1 MKSLAV
7 LVFALML
14 GATVNS
20 VSAQTPGAARGFV
33 QRQRIA
39 EGVRSGELTHR
50 ETRKVINDQRHIRK
64 DYRRYKCNDGYISP
78 RERQHLRKDQR
89 KASHRIYRY
98 KHNNRD
104 RH

>member
-7 LVFALML
+7 LVFALLL

-20 VSAQTPGAARGFV
+20 VSAQSQTRAIAQRNRIIDGLRG
-33 QRQRIA
+33 
-39 EGVRSGELTHR
+39 GELTHR
-50 ETRKVINDQRHIRK
+50 ETRKVINDQRNIRK
-64 DYRRYKCNDGYISP
+64 DYHRFKCNDGYISP
-78 RERQHLRKDQR
+78 RERKHLRKEQR

-104 RH
+104 RF